1 MLPMRHCG
9 FGRHRFDRPSEP
21 LVGGRWR
28 LDGLNKSCLP
38 ALAICLGLAAFSS
51 AGLRFLTQERKR
63 WWSCMS
69 SEHFGQLAWQFERMS
84 GSSGLKVQ
92 AAIAC

>member
-1 MLPMRHCG
+1 MASYI
-9 FGRHRFDRPSEP
+9 GRRK
-21 LVGGRWR
+21 LLATLGGAAAW
-28 LDGLNKSCLP
+28 P
-38 ALAICLGLAAFSS
+38 LAAGAQQRAKLPTIGLLASGTRSS
-51 AGLRFLTQERKR
+51 HGQLVAD
-63 WWSCMS
+63 CMS